1 MRSIMCGTISITMLV
16 DGIRRKHLYAGNK
29 PGVQK
34 EKAGILFKQNVRLF
48 LLTKTVSKQCRKRI
62 PVSVRKRLFTGFV
75 TRKELL

>member
-48 LLTKTVSKQCRKRI
+48 LLTIRRSLRTKMERSVILKKIVSK
-62 PVSVRKRLFTGFV
+62 
-75 TRKELL
+75 